1 MKKNITINLCGRL
14 YQIDEDAYEL
24 LSRYLDTLRNYFR
37 KQEGGEEIANDIED
51 RITELFD
58 ELKSQ
63 GVEAITIENVQEIV
77 SRIGSVSDFS
87 ENYEKEQDE
96 TSEQQEKQQA
106 KPRAT
111 NTKKFYRDS
120 QNKMLA
126 GVLAGCSQYWG
137 GSVNIWRCGFVGIT
151 IFFMFMLPHFK
162 YYASE
167 GFMYRTVFWWRDFDF
182 MTFFPII
189 IYIIMA
195 ILFPA
200 TSTAEDVLKMKG
212 KEVNPQNLGAEVTRN
227 SGNNGMQDLWRVTSG
242 ILSICSSVILSLASV
257 VALCFMAAFI
267 FAPRLLLYGWFDA
280 DYMLVGDRR
289 FFIFLISMCGI
300 TLVCALGILLYCS
313 IHSAASSFG
322 KAKSMGYKQRILW
335 FVLWALSIASFVG
348 FVVKTIDWFQERH
361 DYYWEQ
367 RNATKEEYDATHTHD
382 GIVYSDEDWEFFEK
396 GGWTLTGIVNVD
408 RYTYSGQYMTGD
420 KDVRYL
426 DAHSPYRPLIYTAEK
441 TDSVQPGIYRLSA
454 AVRSDNENRYIYAKT
469 EDYVVLRAVEI
480 PVYGNKGGNIW
491 EALTRPQQ
499 NAKPIVKER
508 IDRLSDSDKRKIRNA
523 NNGEG
528 YGWSYICLDSIKI
541 SEPSIIRYG
550 ISTDERFTDNI
561 APTEGWFSAT
571 DFVLERIGDL

>member
-24 LSRYLDTLRNYFR
+24 LSRYIDTLRNYFR

-51 RITELFD
+51 RIAELFD

-63 GVEAITIENVQEIV
+63 GIEAITIENVQEIV
-77 SRIGSVSDFS
+77 SRIGSVNDFF
-87 ENYEKEQDE
+87 ENDEKEQDE
-96 TSEQQEKQQA
+96 ISEQQEKQQA

-137 GSVNIWRCGFVGIT
+137 GSVNMWRCGFVGIT

-167 GFMYRTVFWWRDFDF
+167 GFMYRTVFWWRDLDF

-189 IYIIMA
+189 IYIVMA

-212 KEVNPQNLGAEVTRN
+212 KEVNPQNLGAEVT
-227 SGNNGMQDLWRVTSG
+227 SSTAKNGAHEFWKAVTG
-242 ILSICSSVILSLASV
+242 VLSVCVSIPLAIASV
-257 VALCFMAAFI
+257 VTLCFTVAAVV
-267 FAPRLLLYGWFDA
+267 APRQVFGDWVIENEVGLDTTLSLIATGGVML
-280 DYMLVGDRR
+280 MLV
-289 FFIFLISMCGI
+289 
-300 TLVCALGILLYCS
+300 LGIMLYCS

-322 KAKSMGYKQRILW
+322 KTKPMGYKQRTMW
-335 FVLWALSIASFVG
+335 FVLWALSVACFVG
-348 FVVKTIDWFQERH
+348 LLVKFNDWMSDFAGKNLERS
-361 DYYWEQ
+361 
-367 RNATKEEYDATHTHD
+367 RAEEEAYEATHTHN

-396 GGWTLTGIVNVD
+396 GGWTLTGVVNVD

-426 DAHSPYRPLIYTAEK
+426 DAHSVYRPLLYTAEK
-441 TDSVQPGIYRLSA
+441 TDSVQPGIYQLSA

-469 EDYVVLRAVEI
+469 EDYVILRAVEI

-499 NAKPIVKER
+499 DAQPIVTER
-508 IDRLSDSDKRKIRNA
+508 IKRLSDSDKRKIRNA

-550 ISTDERFTDNI
+550 ISTDERFTDDI
-561 APTEGWFSAT
+561 APTNGWFSAT
-571 DFVLERIGDL
+571 DFLLERIGDL

>member
-24 LSRYLDTLRNYFR
+24 LSRYIDTLRNYFR
-37 KQEGGEEIANDIED
+37 KQEGGEEIANDIEN
-51 RITELFD
+51 RIAELFD

-63 GVEAITIENVQEIV
+63 GIEAITIENVQEIV
-77 SRIGSVSDFS
+77 SRIGNVDDITDKGEEQIDEEPKDNDAAVHDEGTSV
-87 ENYEKEQDE
+87 
-96 TSEQQEKQQA
+96 
-106 KPRAT
+106 R
-111 NTKKFYRDS
+111 KKFYRDPY
-120 QNKMLA
+120 NKVFA
-126 GVLAGCSQYWG
+126 GVLSGCASYIG
-137 GSVNIWRCGFVGIT
+137 GSAMLWRT
-151 IFFMFMLPHFK
+151 IF
-162 YYASE
+162 
-167 GFMYRTVFWWRDFDF
+167 VFVSIVSFITYGSMGVAF
-182 MTFFPII
+182 VLA
-189 IYIIMA
+189 YILAA
-195 ILFPA
+195 ILFPEA
-200 TSTAEDVLKMKG
+200 TTAEDALKMQG
-212 KEVNPQNLGAEVTRN
+212 KEVNPQNLTEEVTKRN
-227 SGNNGMQDLWRVTSG
+227 GSNNVQELLRIISG
-242 ILSICSSVILSLASV
+242 ILSVCSIVILSLTSV

-280 DYMLVGDRR
+280 DYMLDGDRR
-289 FFIFLISMCGI
+289 FFIFLISMCGV

-322 KAKSMGYKQRILW
+322 KTKSMGYKQRIMW

-367 RNATKEEYDATHTHD
+367 RHATKEEYDATHTHD

-396 GGWTLTGIVNVD
+396 GGWTLAGVINVD

-420 KDVRYL
+420 EDVRYL

-441 TDSVQPGIYRLSA
+441 TDSVQPGIYQISA
-454 AVRSDNENRYIYAKT
+454 AVRSNNENRYIYAKN
-469 EDYVVLRAVEI
+469 EDYVILKAVEI

-499 NAKPIVKER
+499 DAKPIVKER
-508 IDRLSDSDKRKIRNA
+508 IERLSDSDKRKIRNA

-541 SEPSIIRYG
+541 FEPSVIRYG
-550 ISTDERFTDNI
+550 ISTDERFTDDI
-561 APTEGWFSAT
+561 APTNGWFSAT
-571 DFVLERIGDL
+571 DFLLERIGDL

>member
-106 KPRAT
+106 KTKAT
-111 NTKKFYRDS
+111 NAKKFYRDS

-151 IFFMFMLPHFK
+151 IFLMFMLPHFK
-162 YYASE
+162 YYALE
-167 GFMYRTVFWWRDFDF
+167 GFMSKTVFLWWNLDF
-182 MTFFPII
+182 MTCSPII

-200 TSTAEDVLKMKG
+200 TTTAEDVLKMKG
-212 KEVNPQNLGAEVTRN
+212 KEVNPQNLATEVTN
-227 SGNNGMQDLWRVTSG
+227 SAAKSGAHDLWKATTGV
-242 ILSICSSVILSLASV
+242 LSVCASIPLAIVSV
-257 VALCFMAAFI
+257 VALCFVAAAVV
-267 FAPRLLLYGWFDA
+267 APRQVFGDWVIENEVGLDTTLSLIATGGVML
-280 DYMLVGDRR
+280 MLV
-289 FFIFLISMCGI
+289 
-300 TLVCALGILLYCS
+300 LGIMLYCS

-322 KAKSMGYKQRILW
+322 KTKPMGYKQRTMW
-335 FVLWALSIASFVG
+335 FVLWALSVACFVG
-348 FVVKTIDWFQERH
+348 LLVKFNDWMSDFAGKNLERS
-361 DYYWEQ
+361 
-367 RNATKEEYDATHTHD
+367 RAEEEAYEATHTHN

-396 GGWTLTGIVNVD
+396 GGWTLTGVVNVD

-426 DAHSPYRPLIYTAEK
+426 DAHSVYRPLLYTAEK
-441 TDSVQPGIYRLSA
+441 TDSVQPGIYQLSA

-469 EDYVVLRAVEI
+469 EDYVILRAVEI

-499 NAKPIVKER
+499 DAQPIVKER
-508 IDRLSDSDKRKIRNA
+508 IKRLSDSDKRKIRNA

-528 YGWSYICLDSIKI
+528 YGWSYFCLDNIKI
-541 SEPSIIRYG
+541 FEPSIIRYG
-550 ISTDERFTDNI
+550 ISTDERFTDDI
-561 APTEGWFSAT
+561 APTNGWFSAT